1 MTNRERYKFIMKDS
15 KELMRTKETNK
26 DKVKITILQ
35 IVKFIRNTNNKYY
48 QYRLQRRFLD
58 LYFMLEEPSRIN
70 IVKQIEKER

>member
-15 KELMRTKETNK
+15 KELMKTKETNE

-58 LYFMLEEPSRIN
+58 LYFMLEEPSRIK
-70 IVKQIEKER
+70 IVKQIEMGR